1 MLINIAFVIKGK
13 RTKPPSVAD
22 GGSTVSSNYPRYY
35 LGNLDPFRIF
45 YQFLLSG
52 RNLSIKIDHRKRCQ

>member
-13 RTKPPSVAD
+13 RTIQPSVED

-35 LGNLDPFRIF
+35 LCNLDPFRIL

-52 RNLSIKIDHRKRCQ
+52 RNLSIKIDHRKRCR